1 MFMPRRAVMR
11 NRGIVVSAVIVFFL
25 GNLCLADV
33 GTDTTNEN
41 AELKARIEKLEKE
54 LAELK
59 QMVKQQDEARIKEAN
74 ILERR
79 TANIEQKTMNAKPAS
94 GKKPVLSDLD
104 LQIYGRIKVDASYD
118 SSRMDLGDYA
128 KWVRPDRG
136 RNDHSQFDLT
146 ANETRLGLLIYGPND
161 QEFKTSGRVEM
172 DFYGGGTENKPV
184 PMMRHAYLN
193 FEWPQD
199 KFSILAGQTSDV
211 ISPLWPDTLN
221 YTVGWWTGNIGYRR
235 PQIRLTKIYS
245 IAKDTDL
252 KLEGAIARTMGR
264 TNSNIL
270 AADQSDSGEDA
281 GLPSIQGRVSLTLP
295 SWGSKPATVGFS
307 SHYAKESYDV
317 NAAGSKIA
325 ADRKEFDS
333 WSLNLDVQQPVN
345 EWLSFKGEFFTG
357 QDLDAYLGGIGQG
370 VNTVRNKEIRSK
382 GGWAQAS
389 FGPWGKWSFNL
400 GVGADKVNADD
411 LVGMTG
417 DRRKYNQS
425 IFGNVLYNFDKNA
438 QIGFELS
445 QWHTEYVD
453 LGDADSVRAQTSF
466 IYKF

>member
-1 MFMPRRAVMR
+1 MR

>member
-1 MFMPRRAVMR
+1 
-11 NRGIVVSAVIVFFL
+11 
-25 GNLCLADV
+25 
-33 GTDTTNEN
+33 
-41 AELKARIEKLEKE
+41 
-54 LAELK
+54 
-59 QMVKQQDEARIKEAN
+59 
-74 ILERR
+74 
-79 TANIEQKTMNAKPAS
+79 
-94 GKKPVLSDLD
+94 
-104 LQIYGRIKVDASYD
+104 
-118 SSRMDLGDYA
+118 
-128 KWVRPDRG
+128 
-136 RNDHSQFDLT
+136 
-146 ANETRLGLLIYGPND
+146 
-161 QEFKTSGRVEM
+161 
-172 DFYGGGTENKPV
+172 
-184 PMMRHAYLN
+184 MMRHAYLN